1 MIPHTP
7 EFSPAPKPRQKRE
20 QEDRELAAA
29 YCRLFSTEDGKRVL
43 ANLMAKYSPDRPRF
57 FNHSDPVQAAK
68 IDGQSDVLRD
78 IRSAIAIGSPVTG
91 IPTP

>member
-1 MIPHTP
+1 MINHQP
-7 EFSPAPKPRQKRE
+7 EFYTAHRPKLG

-29 YCRLFSTEDGKRVL
+29 YCRVFSTEDGKRVL
-43 ANLMAKYSPDRPRF
+43 ADLLAKYSPDRPRF
-57 FNHSDPVQAAK
+57 YQHSEIVLAAK

-78 IRSAIAIGSPVTG
+78 IRAAIATGSPVTG